1 MDVVMD
7 VDVVSG
13 VCPGSG
19 GERMKRTERLIALGE
34 HLRGRRTGVT
44 AQALAER
51 FEVGV
56 RTIYR
61 DLDALRAA
69 SLPIRA
75 ESGPGGGYAL
85 DRGYVMP
92 PINFSVEEAQVLV
105 TLVDWVRRSR
115 ALPFGETLAA
125 AMDRVRAALPESAQR
140 ALEVR
145 QATLSL
151 IGVPARAVS
160 DEVRKA
166 VERAWVRDQ
175 PLRFVYDGAKGQTH
189 RQALIRGVVCDGR
202 EVLLNCTDL
211 ESGEERQF
219 VLHRILSVSASGLGE
234 R

>member
-1 MDVVMD
+1 VIFV
-7 VDVVSG
+7 G
-13 VCPGSG
+13 IE
-19 GERMKRTERLIALGE
+19 EREMKRTERLIALGE

-44 AQALAER
+44 AEALAER
-51 FEVGV
+51 FGVGV

-92 PINFSVEEAQVLV
+92 AINFSVEEAQVLV

-125 AMDRVRAALPESAQR
+125 AADRVRAALPASAQR
-140 ALEVR
+140 SLEAR
-145 QATLSL
+145 QAMLSF
-151 IGVPARAVS
+151 IGVPARPVPDAV
-160 DEVRKA
+160 RRG
-166 VERAWVRDQ
+166 VERAWVQDRE
-175 PLRFVYDGAKGQTH
+175 LRFVYDGARGQT
-189 RQALIRGVVCDGR
+189 RRRVLIRGVVCDGR

-211 ESGEERQF
+211 EIEEERQF
-219 VLHRILSVSASGLGE
+219 ILHKIVSVEDFVAAE
-234 R
+234 EEA